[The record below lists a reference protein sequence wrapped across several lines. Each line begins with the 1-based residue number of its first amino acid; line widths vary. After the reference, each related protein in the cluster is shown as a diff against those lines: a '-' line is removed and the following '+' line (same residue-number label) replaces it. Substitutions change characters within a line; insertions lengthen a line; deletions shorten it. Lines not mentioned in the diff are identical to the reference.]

1 MNKAINCMLIILAF
15 VMCISCGSY
24 NTATMYADADT
35 ISIDG
40 ATRCDSLLFSDF
52 FKAPKVVLL
61 ETKPECVV
69 QNIRSLEIYKEDIY
83 ILDDR
88 ANKLYVFD
96 GNGKFKRTI
105 SSPGRGHGEYMKL
118 ADFSIDRTKEII
130 YLLDEA
136 TDEILKFRLDDYKFL
151 SSIKAVQN
159 GYLTYCMQEIGGKIY
174 LNRSSVLEK
183 EKYELREID
192 ERNGKQVGKFLKSDD
207 YNHGWNFPLSL
218 EHSNFYSK
226 NSQSPKYIGLFS
238 NLIMNVTA
246 DGVSAAYIVDSRKF
260 VNKDE
265 VLMMQ
270 RIAEGKLEKID
281 FSGIYSQKRIHQISR
296 FIESSSKVFFQ
307 YLEGDERNYLVYD
320 KASGKTK
327 TSSLF
332 MDDYVSDKNMIPM
345 DFCYSDEQ
353 GVVALLKPC
362 FMPHFI
368 KYIIDGGK
376 MRTHLDNYS
385 RLIKLNKDSNPV
397 LFFQIEEVGEVW
409 IRSLSLHHSKG
420 KRQALNM
427 ISHVLMYDDG
437 SCHTW

>member
-1 MNKAINCMLIILAF
+1 MNKAINCMFIILAF

-40 ATRCDSLLFSDF
+40 ATRCDSLIFSDF

-136 TDEILKFRLDDYKFL
+136 TDEILKFSLNDYKFL

-174 LNRSSVLEK
+174 LNRSSVSEK

-260 VNKDE
+260 VNKEE
-265 VLMMQ
+265 VLKMQ
-270 RIAEGKLEKID
+270 GIAEGKLEKID

-296 FIESSSKVFFQ
+296 FIESPSKVFFQ

-332 MDDYVSDKNMIPM
+332 MDNYVSDKNMIPM
-345 DFCYSDEQ
+345 DFCYSDER
-353 GVVALLKPC
+353 GIVALLKPC

-368 KYIIDGGK
+368 KYIINGGK

-397 LFFQIEEVGEVW
+397 LFFHEY
-409 IRSLSLHHSKG
+409 K
-420 KRQALNM
+420 
-427 ISHVLMYDDG
+427 
-437 SCHTW
+437 

>member
-1 MNKAINCMLIILAF
+1 MNKAINCMFIILAF

-40 ATRCDSLLFSDF
+40 ATRCDSLIFSDF

-136 TDEILKFRLDDYKFL
+136 TDEILKFSLNDYKFL

-270 RIAEGKLEKID
+270 RVAEGKLEKID

-296 FIESSSKVFFQ
+296 FIESPSKVFFQ

-345 DFCYSDEQ
+345 DFCYSDER

-368 KYIIDGGK
+368 KYIINGGK

-397 LFFQIEEVGEVW
+397 LFFHEY
-409 IRSLSLHHSKG
+409 K
-420 KRQALNM
+420 
-427 ISHVLMYDDG
+427 
-437 SCHTW
+437 

>member
-1 MNKAINCMLIILAF
+1 MNKAINCMFIILAF

-40 ATRCDSLLFSDF
+40 ATRCDSLIFSDF

-136 TDEILKFRLDDYKFL
+136 TDEILKFSLDDYKFL

-270 RIAEGKLEKID
+270 RVAEGKLEKID

-296 FIESSSKVFFQ
+296 FIESPSKVFFQ

-345 DFCYSDEQ
+345 DFCYSDER

-368 KYIIDGGK
+368 KYIINGGK

-397 LFFQIEEVGEVW
+397 LFFHEY
-409 IRSLSLHHSKG
+409 K
-420 KRQALNM
+420 
-427 ISHVLMYDDG
+427 
-437 SCHTW
+437 

>member
-1 MNKAINCMLIILAF
+1 MNKAINCMFIILVF

-40 ATRCDSLLFSDF
+40 ATRCDSLIFSDF

-69 QNIRSLEIYKEDIY
+69 QNMRSLEIYKEDIY

-118 ADFSIDRTKEII
+118 ADFSIDRTKEVI

-136 TDEILKFRLDDYKFL
+136 TDEILKFSLDDYKFL

-159 GYLTYCMQEIGGKIY
+159 GYLTYSMQEIGGKIY

-260 VNKDE
+260 VDKEE
-265 VLMMQ
+265 VLKMQ
-270 RIAEGKLEKID
+270 KIAEGKLEKID

-296 FIESSSKVFFQ
+296 FIESPSKVFFQ

-345 DFCYSDEQ
+345 DFCYSDER

-368 KYIIDGGK
+368 KYIINGGK

-385 RLIKLNKDSNPV
+385 RLIQLNKDSNPV
-397 LFFQIEEVGEVW
+397 LFFHEY
-409 IRSLSLHHSKG
+409 K
-420 KRQALNM
+420 
-427 ISHVLMYDDG
+427 
-437 SCHTW
+437 

>member
-1 MNKAINCMLIILAF
+1 MNKAINCMFIILAF

-40 ATRCDSLLFSDF
+40 ATRCDSLIFSDF

-88 ANKLYVFD
+88 ANKLYIFD

-118 ADFSIDRTKEII
+118 ADFSIDRTKDII

-136 TDEILKFRLDDYKFL
+136 TDEILKFSLDDYKFL
-151 SSIKAVQN
+151 SSIKAVQD
-159 GYLTYCMQEIGGKIY
+159 GYLTYCMQEIDGKIY
-174 LNRSSVLEK
+174 LNRSSVSEK

-260 VNKDE
+260 VDKEE
-265 VLMMQ
+265 VLKMQ
-270 RIAEGKLEKID
+270 KIAEGKLEKID

-296 FIESSSKVFFQ
+296 FIESPSKVFFQ

-332 MDDYVSDKNMIPM
+332 MDNYVSDKNMIPM
-345 DFCYSDEQ
+345 DFCYSDER

-368 KYIIDGGK
+368 KYIINGGI

-385 RLIKLNKDSNPV
+385 RLMKLNKDSNPV
-397 LFFQIEEVGEVW
+397 LFFHEY
-409 IRSLSLHHSKG
+409 K
-420 KRQALNM
+420 
-427 ISHVLMYDDG
+427 
-437 SCHTW
+437 

>member
-1 MNKAINCMLIILAF
+1 MNKAINCMFIILVF

-24 NTATMYADADT
+24 NAATMYADADT

-40 ATRCDSLLFSDF
+40 ATRCDSLIFSDF

-118 ADFSIDRTKEII
+118 ADFSIDRTKDII

-136 TDEILKFRLDDYKFL
+136 TDEILKFSLDDYKFL
-151 SSIKAVQN
+151 SSIKAVQD
-159 GYLTYCMQEIGGKIY
+159 GYLTYCMQEIDGKIY

-207 YNHGWNFPLSL
+207 YNNGWNFPLSL

-260 VNKDE
+260 VDKDE

-270 RIAEGKLEKID
+270 RVAEGKLEKID

-296 FIESSSKVFFQ
+296 FIESPSNVFFQ
-307 YLEGDERNYLVYD
+307 YLEGNERNYLVYD

-332 MDDYVSDKNMIPM
+332 MNDYVSDKNMIPM
-345 DFCYSDEQ
+345 DFCYSDER

-397 LFFQIEEVGEVW
+397 LFFHEY
-409 IRSLSLHHSKG
+409 K
-420 KRQALNM
+420 
-427 ISHVLMYDDG
+427 
-437 SCHTW
+437 

>member
-1 MNKAINCMLIILAF
+1 MNKAINCMFIILAF

-40 ATRCDSLLFSDF
+40 ATRCDSLIFSDF

-296 FIESSSKVFFQ
+296 FMESPSKVFFQ

-345 DFCYSDEQ
+345 DFCYSDER

-368 KYIIDGGK
+368 KYIINGGK

-397 LFFQIEEVGEVW
+397 LFFHEY
-409 IRSLSLHHSKG
+409 K
-420 KRQALNM
+420 
-427 ISHVLMYDDG
+427 
-437 SCHTW
+437 

>member
-1 MNKAINCMLIILAF
+1 MNKAINCMFIILAF

-40 ATRCDSLLFSDF
+40 ATRCDSLIFSDF

-88 ANKLYVFD
+88 ANKLYIFD

-118 ADFSIDRTKEII
+118 ADFSIDRTKEVI

-136 TDEILKFRLDDYKFL
+136 TDEILKFSLDDYKFL
-151 SSIKAVQN
+151 SSIKAVQD
-159 GYLTYCMQEIGGKIY
+159 GYLTYCMQEIDGKIY

-260 VNKDE
+260 VDKEE
-265 VLMMQ
+265 VLKMQ
-270 RIAEGKLEKID
+270 KIAEGKLEKID

-296 FIESSSKVFFQ
+296 FIESPSKVFFQ

-332 MDDYVSDKNMIPM
+332 MDNYVSDKNMIPM
-345 DFCYSDEQ
+345 DFCYSDER

-368 KYIIDGGK
+368 KYIINGGK

-397 LFFQIEEVGEVW
+397 LFFHEY
-409 IRSLSLHHSKG
+409 K
-420 KRQALNM
+420 
-427 ISHVLMYDDG
+427 
-437 SCHTW
+437 

>member
-1 MNKAINCMLIILAF
+1 MNKAINCMFIILAF

-40 ATRCDSLLFSDF
+40 ATRCDSLIFSDF

-118 ADFSIDRTKEII
+118 ADFSIDRTKEVI

-136 TDEILKFRLDDYKFL
+136 TDEILKFSLDDYKFL

-159 GYLTYCMQEIGGKIY
+159 GYLTYSMQEIGGKIY
-174 LNRSSVLEK
+174 LNRSSVSEK

-207 YNHGWNFPLSL
+207 YNYGWNFPLSL

-296 FIESSSKVFFQ
+296 FIESPSKVFFQ

-345 DFCYSDEQ
+345 DFCYSDER

-368 KYIIDGGK
+368 KYIINGGK

-397 LFFQIEEVGEVW
+397 LFFHEY
-409 IRSLSLHHSKG
+409 K
-420 KRQALNM
+420 
-427 ISHVLMYDDG
+427 
-437 SCHTW
+437 

>member
-1 MNKAINCMLIILAF
+1 MNKAINCMFIILAF

-40 ATRCDSLLFSDF
+40 ATRCDSLIFSDF

-136 TDEILKFRLDDYKFL
+136 TDEILKFSLDDYKFL

-174 LNRSSVLEK
+174 LNRSSVSEK

-260 VNKDE
+260 VDKEE
-265 VLMMQ
+265 VLKMQ
-270 RIAEGKLEKID
+270 KIAEGKLEKID

-296 FIESSSKVFFQ
+296 FIESPSKVFFQ

-345 DFCYSDEQ
+345 DFCYSDER

-362 FMPHFI
+362 FMPHFM
-368 KYIIDGGK
+368 KYIINGGK

-397 LFFQIEEVGEVW
+397 LFFHEY
-409 IRSLSLHHSKG
+409 K
-420 KRQALNM
+420 
-427 ISHVLMYDDG
+427 
-437 SCHTW
+437 

>member
-1 MNKAINCMLIILAF
+1 MNKAINSMFIILAF

-40 ATRCDSLLFSDF
+40 ATRCDSLIFSDF

-136 TDEILKFRLDDYKFL
+136 TDEILKFSLNDYKFL

-174 LNRSSVLEK
+174 LNRSSVSEK

-207 YNHGWNFPLSL
+207 YNNGWNFPLSL

-260 VNKDE
+260 VDKEE
-265 VLMMQ
+265 VLKMQ
-270 RIAEGKLEKID
+270 KIAEGKLEKID

-296 FIESSSKVFFQ
+296 FIESPSNVFFQ
-307 YLEGDERNYLVYD
+307 YLEGNERNYLVYD

-332 MDDYVSDKNMIPM
+332 MNDYVSDKNMIPM
-345 DFCYSDEQ
+345 DFCYSDER

-397 LFFQIEEVGEVW
+397 LFFHEY
-409 IRSLSLHHSKG
+409 K
-420 KRQALNM
+420 
-427 ISHVLMYDDG
+427 
-437 SCHTW
+437 

>member
-1 MNKAINCMLIILAF
+1 MNKAINCMFIILVF

-40 ATRCDSLLFSDF
+40 ATRCDSLIFSDF

-118 ADFSIDRTKEII
+118 ADFSIDRTKDII

-136 TDEILKFRLDDYKFL
+136 TDEILKFSLNDYKFL

-174 LNRSSVLEK
+174 LNRSSVSEK

-270 RIAEGKLEKID
+270 RVAEGKLEKID

-296 FIESSSKVFFQ
+296 FIESPSNVFFQ
-307 YLEGDERNYLVYD
+307 YLEGNERNYLVYD

-345 DFCYSDEQ
+345 DFCYSDER

-368 KYIIDGGK
+368 KYIINGGK

-397 LFFQIEEVGEVW
+397 LFFHEY
-409 IRSLSLHHSKG
+409 K
-420 KRQALNM
+420 
-427 ISHVLMYDDG
+427 
-437 SCHTW
+437 

>member
-1 MNKAINCMLIILAF
+1 MNKAINCMFIILAF

-238 NLIMNVTA
+238 NMIMNVTA

-296 FIESSSKVFFQ
+296 FIESPSNVFFQ

-320 KASGKTK
+320 KVSGKTK

-332 MDDYVSDKNMIPM
+332 MNDYVSDKNMIPM
-345 DFCYSDEQ
+345 DFCYSDER

-397 LFFQIEEVGEVW
+397 LFFHEY
-409 IRSLSLHHSKG
+409 K
-420 KRQALNM
+420 
-427 ISHVLMYDDG
+427 
-437 SCHTW
+437 

>member
-1 MNKAINCMLIILAF
+1 MNKAINCMFIILAF

-40 ATRCDSLLFSDF
+40 ATKCDSLIFSDF

-88 ANKLYVFD
+88 ANKLYIFD

-136 TDEILKFRLDDYKFL
+136 TDEILKFSLDDYKFL

-174 LNRSSVLEK
+174 LNRSSVSEK

-260 VNKDE
+260 VDKEE
-265 VLMMQ
+265 VLTMQ
-270 RIAEGKLEKID
+270 KIAEGKLEKID

-296 FIESSSKVFFQ
+296 FIESPSKVFFQ

-332 MDDYVSDKNMIPM
+332 MDNYVSDKNMIPM
-345 DFCYSDEQ
+345 DFCYSDER

-368 KYIIDGGK
+368 KYIINGGK

-397 LFFQIEEVGEVW
+397 LFFHEY
-409 IRSLSLHHSKG
+409 K
-420 KRQALNM
+420 
-427 ISHVLMYDDG
+427 
-437 SCHTW
+437 

>member
-1 MNKAINCMLIILAF
+1 MNKAINCMFIILVF

-40 ATRCDSLLFSDF
+40 ATRCDSLIFSDF

-88 ANKLYVFD
+88 ANKLYIFD

-118 ADFSIDRTKEII
+118 ADFSIDRTKEVI

-136 TDEILKFRLDDYKFL
+136 TDEILKFSLDDYKFL

-159 GYLTYCMQEIGGKIY
+159 GYLTYSMQEIGGKIY

-207 YNHGWNFPLSL
+207 YNYGWNFPLSL

-238 NLIMNVTA
+238 NLIMNVTE

-296 FIESSSKVFFQ
+296 FIESPSKVFFQ

-345 DFCYSDEQ
+345 DFCYSDER

-368 KYIIDGGK
+368 KYIINGGK

-397 LFFQIEEVGEVW
+397 LFFHEY
-409 IRSLSLHHSKG
+409 K
-420 KRQALNM
+420 
-427 ISHVLMYDDG
+427 
-437 SCHTW
+437 

>member
-1 MNKAINCMLIILAF
+1 MNKAINCMFIILAF

-40 ATRCDSLLFSDF
+40 ATKCDSLIFSDF

-88 ANKLYVFD
+88 ANKLYIFD

-136 TDEILKFRLDDYKFL
+136 TDEILKFSLDDYKFL

-159 GYLTYCMQEIGGKIY
+159 GYLTYCMKEIGGKIY
-174 LNRSSVLEK
+174 LNRSSVSST

-260 VNKDE
+260 VDKEE
-265 VLMMQ
+265 VLKMQ
-270 RIAEGKLEKID
+270 KIAEGKLEKID

-296 FIESSSKVFFQ
+296 FIESPSKVFFQ

-332 MDDYVSDKNMIPM
+332 MDNYVSDKNMIPM
-345 DFCYSDEQ
+345 DFCYSDER

-368 KYIIDGGK
+368 KYIINGGK

-397 LFFQIEEVGEVW
+397 LFFHEY
-409 IRSLSLHHSKG
+409 K
-420 KRQALNM
+420 
-427 ISHVLMYDDG
+427 
-437 SCHTW
+437 

>member
-1 MNKAINCMLIILAF
+1 MNKAINCMFIILVF

-40 ATRCDSLLFSDF
+40 ATRCDSLIFSDF

-88 ANKLYVFD
+88 ANKLYIFD

-118 ADFSIDRTKEII
+118 ADFSINRTKEII

-136 TDEILKFRLDDYKFL
+136 TDEILKFSLDDYKFL

-159 GYLTYCMQEIGGKIY
+159 GYLTYSMQEIGGKIY
-174 LNRSSVLEK
+174 LNRSSVSEK

-207 YNHGWNFPLSL
+207 YNYGWNFPLSL

-260 VNKDE
+260 VDKEE
-265 VLMMQ
+265 VLKMQ
-270 RIAEGKLEKID
+270 KIAEGKLEKID

-296 FIESSSKVFFQ
+296 FIESPSKVFFQ

-345 DFCYSDEQ
+345 DFCYSDER

-368 KYIIDGGK
+368 KYIINGGK

-397 LFFQIEEVGEVW
+397 LFFHEY
-409 IRSLSLHHSKG
+409 K
-420 KRQALNM
+420 
-427 ISHVLMYDDG
+427 
-437 SCHTW
+437 

>member
-1 MNKAINCMLIILAF
+1 MIPCAALAIID
-15 VMCISCGSY
+15 MCISCGSY
-24 NTATMYADADT
+24 NAATMYADADT

-40 ATRCDSLLFSDF
+40 ATRCDSLIFSDF

-118 ADFSIDRTKEII
+118 ADFSINRTKEII

-136 TDEILKFRLDDYKFL
+136 TDEILKFSLDDYKFL

-174 LNRSSVLEK
+174 LNRSSVSEK

-260 VNKDE
+260 VDKEE
-265 VLMMQ
+265 VLKMQ
-270 RIAEGKLEKID
+270 KIAEGKLEKID

-296 FIESSSKVFFQ
+296 FIESPSKVFFQ

-332 MDDYVSDKNMIPM
+332 MDNYVSDKNMIPM
-345 DFCYSDEQ
+345 DFCYSDER

-368 KYIIDGGK
+368 KYIINGGK

-397 LFFQIEEVGEVW
+397 LFFHEY
-409 IRSLSLHHSKG
+409 K
-420 KRQALNM
+420 
-427 ISHVLMYDDG
+427 
-437 SCHTW
+437 

>member
-1 MNKAINCMLIILAF
+1 MNKAINCMFIILAF

-61 ETKPECVV
+61 ETKPVCVV

-296 FIESSSKVFFQ
+296 FIESPSKVFFQ

-332 MDDYVSDKNMIPM
+332 MNDYVSDKNMIPM
-345 DFCYSDEQ
+345 DFCYSDER

-385 RLIKLNKDSNPV
+385 RLIKLNKDLNPV
-397 LFFQIEEVGEVW
+397 LFFHEY
-409 IRSLSLHHSKG
+409 K
-420 KRQALNM
+420 
-427 ISHVLMYDDG
+427 
-437 SCHTW
+437 

>member
-1 MNKAINCMLIILAF
+1 MNKAINCMFIILVF

-35 ISIDG
+35 ISIDW
-40 ATRCDSLLFSDF
+40 ATRCDSLIFSDF

-88 ANKLYVFD
+88 ANKLYIFD

-118 ADFSIDRTKEII
+118 ADFSIDRTKEVI

-159 GYLTYCMQEIGGKIY
+159 GYLIYCMQEIGGKIY

-260 VNKDE
+260 VDKEE
-265 VLMMQ
+265 VLKMQ
-270 RIAEGKLEKID
+270 KIAEGKLEKID

-296 FIESSSKVFFQ
+296 FIESPSKVFFQ

-327 TSSLF
+327 TSNLF

-345 DFCYSDEQ
+345 DFCYSDER

-368 KYIIDGGK
+368 KYIINGGK

-397 LFFQIEEVGEVW
+397 LFFHEY
-409 IRSLSLHHSKG
+409 K
-420 KRQALNM
+420 
-427 ISHVLMYDDG
+427 
-437 SCHTW
+437 

>member
-1 MNKAINCMLIILAF
+1 MNKAINCMFIILVF

-40 ATRCDSLLFSDF
+40 ATRCDSLIFSDF

-88 ANKLYVFD
+88 ANKLYIFD

-136 TDEILKFRLDDYKFL
+136 TDEILKFSLDDYKFL

-174 LNRSSVLEK
+174 LNRSSVSEK

-260 VNKDE
+260 VDKEE
-265 VLMMQ
+265 VLKMQ
-270 RIAEGKLEKID
+270 KIAEGKLEKID

-296 FIESSSKVFFQ
+296 FIESPSKVFFQ

-345 DFCYSDEQ
+345 DFCYSDER

-368 KYIIDGGK
+368 KYIINGGK

-397 LFFQIEEVGEVW
+397 LFFHEY
-409 IRSLSLHHSKG
+409 K
-420 KRQALNM
+420 
-427 ISHVLMYDDG
+427 
-437 SCHTW
+437 

>member
-1 MNKAINCMLIILAF
+1 MNKAINCMFIILLF

-40 ATRCDSLLFSDF
+40 ATRCDSLIFSDF

-136 TDEILKFRLDDYKFL
+136 TDEILKFSLNDYKFL

-174 LNRSSVLEK
+174 LNRSSVSEK

-192 ERNGKQVGKFLKSDD
+192 ERNGKQMGKFLKSDD
-207 YNHGWNFPLSL
+207 YNNGWNFPLSL

-260 VNKDE
+260 VNKEE
-265 VLMMQ
+265 VLKMQ
-270 RIAEGKLEKID
+270 GIAEGKLEKID
-281 FSGIYSQKRIHQISR
+281 FSDIYSQKRIHQISR
-296 FIESSSKVFFQ
+296 FIESPSKVFFQ

-345 DFCYSDEQ
+345 DFCYSDER

-397 LFFQIEEVGEVW
+397 LFFHEY
-409 IRSLSLHHSKG
+409 R
-420 KRQALNM
+420 
-427 ISHVLMYDDG
+427 
-437 SCHTW
+437 

>member
-1 MNKAINCMLIILAF
+1 MNKAINCMFIILAF

-40 ATRCDSLLFSDF
+40 ATRCDSLIFSDF

-88 ANKLYVFD
+88 ANKLYIFD

-136 TDEILKFRLDDYKFL
+136 TDEILKFSLDDYKFL

-260 VNKDE
+260 VDKEE
-265 VLMMQ
+265 VLKMQ
-270 RIAEGKLEKID
+270 KIAEGKLEKID

-296 FIESSSKVFFQ
+296 FIESPSKVFFQ

-345 DFCYSDEQ
+345 DFCYSDER

-368 KYIIDGGK
+368 KYIINGGK

-397 LFFQIEEVGEVW
+397 LFFHEY
-409 IRSLSLHHSKG
+409 K
-420 KRQALNM
+420 
-427 ISHVLMYDDG
+427 
-437 SCHTW
+437 

>member
-1 MNKAINCMLIILAF
+1 MNKAINCMFIILVF

-40 ATRCDSLLFSDF
+40 ATRCDSLIFSDF

-88 ANKLYVFD
+88 ANKLYIFD

-136 TDEILKFRLDDYKFL
+136 TDEILKFSLNDYKFL

-159 GYLTYCMQEIGGKIY
+159 GYLTYSMQEIGGKIY

-260 VNKDE
+260 VNKEE

-270 RIAEGKLEKID
+270 SIAEGKLEKID

-296 FIESSSKVFFQ
+296 FIESPSKVFFQ

-345 DFCYSDEQ
+345 DFCYSDER

-368 KYIIDGGK
+368 KYIINGGK

-397 LFFQIEEVGEVW
+397 LFFHEY
-409 IRSLSLHHSKG
+409 K
-420 KRQALNM
+420 
-427 ISHVLMYDDG
+427 
-437 SCHTW
+437 

>member
-1 MNKAINCMLIILAF
+1 MNKAINCMFIILVF

-136 TDEILKFRLDDYKFL
+136 TDEILKFSLNDYKFL

-296 FIESSSKVFFQ
+296 FIESPSKVFFQ

-345 DFCYSDEQ
+345 DFCYSDER

-368 KYIIDGGK
+368 KYIINGGK

-397 LFFQIEEVGEVW
+397 LFFHEY
-409 IRSLSLHHSKG
+409 K
-420 KRQALNM
+420 
-427 ISHVLMYDDG
+427 
-437 SCHTW
+437 

>member
-1 MNKAINCMLIILAF
+1 MNKAINSMFIILAF

-40 ATRCDSLLFSDF
+40 ATRCDSLIFSDF

-136 TDEILKFRLDDYKFL
+136 TDEILKFSLDDYKFL

-174 LNRSSVLEK
+174 LNRSSVSEK

-260 VNKDE
+260 VDKEE
-265 VLMMQ
+265 VLKMQ
-270 RIAEGKLEKID
+270 KIAEGKLEKID

-296 FIESSSKVFFQ
+296 FIESPSKVFFQ

-332 MDDYVSDKNMIPM
+332 MDNYVSDKNMIPM
-345 DFCYSDEQ
+345 DFCYSDER

-368 KYIIDGGK
+368 KYIINGGK

-397 LFFQIEEVGEVW
+397 LFFHEY
-409 IRSLSLHHSKG
+409 K
-420 KRQALNM
+420 
-427 ISHVLMYDDG
+427 
-437 SCHTW
+437 

>member
-1 MNKAINCMLIILAF
+1 MNKAINCMFIILAF
-15 VMCISCGSY
+15 VMCISCSSY

-296 FIESSSKVFFQ
+296 FIESPSKVFFQ

-332 MDDYVSDKNMIPM
+332 MNDYVSDKNMIPM
-345 DFCYSDEQ
+345 DFCYSDER

-397 LFFQIEEVGEVW
+397 LFFHEY
-409 IRSLSLHHSKG
+409 K
-420 KRQALNM
+420 
-427 ISHVLMYDDG
+427 
-437 SCHTW
+437 

>member
-1 MNKAINCMLIILAF
+1 MFIILAF

-35 ISIDG
+35 LSIDG
-40 ATRCDSLLFSDF
+40 ATRCDSLIFSDF

-136 TDEILKFRLDDYKFL
+136 TDEILKFSLDDYKFL

-159 GYLTYCMQEIGGKIY
+159 GYLTYSMQEIGGKIY

-260 VNKDE
+260 VDKEE
-265 VLMMQ
+265 VLKMQ
-270 RIAEGKLEKID
+270 KIAEGKLEKID

-296 FIESSSKVFFQ
+296 FIESPSKVFFQ

-332 MDDYVSDKNMIPM
+332 MDNYVSDKNMIPM
-345 DFCYSDEQ
+345 DFCYSDER

-368 KYIIDGGK
+368 KYIINGGK

-397 LFFQIEEVGEVW
+397 LFFHEY
-409 IRSLSLHHSKG
+409 K
-420 KRQALNM
+420 
-427 ISHVLMYDDG
+427 
-437 SCHTW
+437 

>member
-1 MNKAINCMLIILAF
+1 MNKAINCMFIILAF

-40 ATRCDSLLFSDF
+40 ATRCDSLIFSDF

-118 ADFSIDRTKEII
+118 ADFSVDRTKDII

-136 TDEILKFRLDDYKFL
+136 TDEILKFSLDDYKFL

-159 GYLTYCMQEIGGKIY
+159 GYLTYCMQEIDGKIY
-174 LNRSSVLEK
+174 LNRSSVSEK

-192 ERNGKQVGKFLKSDD
+192 ERNGKQMGKFLKSDD
-207 YNHGWNFPLSL
+207 YNNGWNFPLSL

-260 VNKDE
+260 VDKEE
-265 VLMMQ
+265 VLKMQ
-270 RIAEGKLEKID
+270 KIAEGKLEKID

-296 FIESSSKVFFQ
+296 FIESPSKVFFQ

-332 MDDYVSDKNMIPM
+332 MDNYVSDKNMIPM
-345 DFCYSDEQ
+345 DFCYSDER

-368 KYIIDGGK
+368 KYIINGGK

-397 LFFQIEEVGEVW
+397 LFFHEY
-409 IRSLSLHHSKG
+409 K
-420 KRQALNM
+420 
-427 ISHVLMYDDG
+427 
-437 SCHTW
+437 

>member
-1 MNKAINCMLIILAF
+1 MNKAINCMFIILVF

-40 ATRCDSLLFSDF
+40 ATRCDSLIFSDF

-136 TDEILKFRLDDYKFL
+136 TDEILKFSLNDYKFL

-192 ERNGKQVGKFLKSDD
+192 ERNGKQMGKFLKSDD

-260 VNKDE
+260 VDKEE
-265 VLMMQ
+265 VLKMQ
-270 RIAEGKLEKID
+270 KIAEGKLEKID

-296 FIESSSKVFFQ
+296 FIESPSKVFFQ

-332 MDDYVSDKNMIPM
+332 MDDYVSDKNMILM
-345 DFCYSDEQ
+345 DFCYSDER

-368 KYIIDGGK
+368 KYIINGGK

-397 LFFQIEEVGEVW
+397 LFFHEY
-409 IRSLSLHHSKG
+409 K
-420 KRQALNM
+420 
-427 ISHVLMYDDG
+427 
-437 SCHTW
+437 

>member
-1 MNKAINCMLIILAF
+1 MNKAINCMFIILVF

-40 ATRCDSLLFSDF
+40 ATRCDSLIFSDF

-88 ANKLYVFD
+88 ANKLYIFD

-118 ADFSIDRTKEII
+118 ADFSIDRTKEVI

-260 VNKDE
+260 VDKEE
-265 VLMMQ
+265 VLKMQ
-270 RIAEGKLEKID
+270 KIAEGKLEKID

-296 FIESSSKVFFQ
+296 FIESPSKVFFQ

-327 TSSLF
+327 TSNLF

-345 DFCYSDEQ
+345 DFCYSDER

-397 LFFQIEEVGEVW
+397 LFFHEY
-409 IRSLSLHHSKG
+409 K
-420 KRQALNM
+420 
-427 ISHVLMYDDG
+427 
-437 SCHTW
+437 

>member
-1 MNKAINCMLIILAF
+1 MNKAINCMFIILAF

-40 ATRCDSLLFSDF
+40 ATRCDSLIFSDF

-136 TDEILKFRLDDYKFL
+136 TDEILKFSLDDYKFL

-159 GYLTYCMQEIGGKIY
+159 GYLTYSIQEIGGKIY

-260 VNKDE
+260 VDKEE
-265 VLMMQ
+265 VLKMQ
-270 RIAEGKLEKID
+270 KIAEGKLEKID

-296 FIESSSKVFFQ
+296 FIESPSKVFFQ

-332 MDDYVSDKNMIPM
+332 MDNYVSDKNMIPM
-345 DFCYSDEQ
+345 DFCYSDER

-368 KYIIDGGK
+368 KYIINGGK

-397 LFFQIEEVGEVW
+397 LFFHEY
-409 IRSLSLHHSKG
+409 K
-420 KRQALNM
+420 
-427 ISHVLMYDDG
+427 
-437 SCHTW
+437 

>member
-1 MNKAINCMLIILAF
+1 MNKAINCMFIILAF

-40 ATRCDSLLFSDF
+40 ATRCDSLIFSDF

-88 ANKLYVFD
+88 ANKLYIFD

-136 TDEILKFRLDDYKFL
+136 TDEILKFSLDDYKFL

-174 LNRSSVLEK
+174 LNRSSVSEK

-260 VNKDE
+260 VDKEE
-265 VLMMQ
+265 VLKMQ
-270 RIAEGKLEKID
+270 KIAEGKLEKID

-296 FIESSSKVFFQ
+296 FIESPSNVFFQ
-307 YLEGDERNYLVYD
+307 YLEGNERNYLVYD

-332 MDDYVSDKNMIPM
+332 MNDYVSDKNMIPM
-345 DFCYSDEQ
+345 DFCYSDER

-368 KYIIDGGK
+368 KYIINGGK

-385 RLIKLNKDSNPV
+385 RLVKLNKDSNPV
-397 LFFQIEEVGEVW
+397 LFFHEY
-409 IRSLSLHHSKG
+409 K
-420 KRQALNM
+420 
-427 ISHVLMYDDG
+427 
-437 SCHTW
+437 

>member
-1 MNKAINCMLIILAF
+1 MNKAINCMFIILVF

-40 ATRCDSLLFSDF
+40 ATRCDSLIFSDF

-136 TDEILKFRLDDYKFL
+136 TDEILKFSLDDYKFL

-260 VNKDE
+260 VNKEE
-265 VLMMQ
+265 VLKMQ
-270 RIAEGKLEKID
+270 KIAEGKLEKID

-296 FIESSSKVFFQ
+296 FIESPSKVFFQ

-345 DFCYSDEQ
+345 DFCYSDER

-368 KYIIDGGK
+368 KYIINGGK

-385 RLIKLNKDSNPV
+385 RLIKLNKDLNPV
-397 LFFQIEEVGEVW
+397 LFFHEY
-409 IRSLSLHHSKG
+409 K
-420 KRQALNM
+420 
-427 ISHVLMYDDG
+427 
-437 SCHTW
+437 

>member
-1 MNKAINCMLIILAF
+1 MNKAINCMFIILAF

-40 ATRCDSLLFSDF
+40 ATRCDSLIFSDF

-88 ANKLYVFD
+88 ANKLYIFD

-118 ADFSIDRTKEII
+118 ADFSIDRTKEVI

-136 TDEILKFRLDDYKFL
+136 TDEILKFSLDDYKFL

-159 GYLTYCMQEIGGKIY
+159 GYLTYSMQEIGGKIY

-207 YNHGWNFPLSL
+207 YNYGWNFPLSL

-238 NLIMNVTA
+238 NLIMNVTE

-296 FIESSSKVFFQ
+296 FIESPSKVFFQ

-332 MDDYVSDKNMIPM
+332 MDNYVSDKNMIPM
-345 DFCYSDEQ
+345 DFCYSDER

-368 KYIIDGGK
+368 KYIINGGK

-397 LFFQIEEVGEVW
+397 LFFHEY
-409 IRSLSLHHSKG
+409 R
-420 KRQALNM
+420 
-427 ISHVLMYDDG
+427 
-437 SCHTW
+437 

>member
-1 MNKAINCMLIILAF
+1 MNKAINCMFIILAF

-40 ATRCDSLLFSDF
+40 ATRCDSLIFSDF

-88 ANKLYVFD
+88 ANKLYIFD

-136 TDEILKFRLDDYKFL
+136 TDEILKFSLDDYKFL

-159 GYLTYCMQEIGGKIY
+159 GYLTYCMQEIGGKLY
-174 LNRSSVLEK
+174 LNRSSVSEK

-207 YNHGWNFPLSL
+207 YNNGWNFPLSL

-296 FIESSSKVFFQ
+296 FIESPSKVFFQ

-345 DFCYSDEQ
+345 DFCYSDER

-368 KYIIDGGK
+368 KYIINGGK

-397 LFFQIEEVGEVW
+397 LFFHEY
-409 IRSLSLHHSKG
+409 K
-420 KRQALNM
+420 
-427 ISHVLMYDDG
+427 
-437 SCHTW
+437 

>member
-1 MNKAINCMLIILAF
+1 MNKAINCMFIILVF

-40 ATRCDSLLFSDF
+40 ATRCDSLIFSDF

-118 ADFSIDRTKEII
+118 ADFSIDRTKEVI

-136 TDEILKFRLDDYKFL
+136 TDEILKFSLDDYKFL

-159 GYLTYCMQEIGGKIY
+159 GYLTYSMQEIGGKIY

-207 YNHGWNFPLSL
+207 YNNGWNFPLSL

-296 FIESSSKVFFQ
+296 FIESPSKVFFQ

-345 DFCYSDEQ
+345 DFCYSDER

-368 KYIIDGGK
+368 KYIINGGK

-385 RLIKLNKDSNPV
+385 RLMKLNKDSNPV
-397 LFFQIEEVGEVW
+397 LFFHEY
-409 IRSLSLHHSKG
+409 K
-420 KRQALNM
+420 
-427 ISHVLMYDDG
+427 
-437 SCHTW
+437 

>member
-1 MNKAINCMLIILAF
+1 MNKAINCMFIILAF

-40 ATRCDSLLFSDF
+40 ATRCDSLIFSDF

-118 ADFSIDRTKEII
+118 ADFSIDRTKDII

-136 TDEILKFRLDDYKFL
+136 TDEILKFSLDDYKFL

-159 GYLTYCMQEIGGKIY
+159 GYLTYCMQEIDGKIY

-207 YNHGWNFPLSL
+207 YNNGWNFPLSL

-260 VNKDE
+260 VDKEE
-265 VLMMQ
+265 VLKMQ
-270 RIAEGKLEKID
+270 KIAEGKLEKID

-296 FIESSSKVFFQ
+296 FIESPSKVFFQ

-332 MDDYVSDKNMIPM
+332 MDNYVSDKNMIPM
-345 DFCYSDEQ
+345 DFCYSDER

-397 LFFQIEEVGEVW
+397 LFFHEY
-409 IRSLSLHHSKG
+409 K
-420 KRQALNM
+420 
-427 ISHVLMYDDG
+427 
-437 SCHTW
+437 

>member
-1 MNKAINCMLIILAF
+1 MNKAINCMFIILVF

-40 ATRCDSLLFSDF
+40 ATRCDSLIFSDF

-88 ANKLYVFD
+88 ANKLYIFD

-118 ADFSIDRTKEII
+118 ADFSINRTKEII

-136 TDEILKFRLDDYKFL
+136 TDEILKFSLDDYKFL

-174 LNRSSVLEK
+174 LNRSSVSEK

-296 FIESSSKVFFQ
+296 FIESPSKVFFQ

-345 DFCYSDEQ
+345 DFCYSDER

-368 KYIIDGGK
+368 KYIINGGK

-397 LFFQIEEVGEVW
+397 LFFHEY
-409 IRSLSLHHSKG
+409 K
-420 KRQALNM
+420 
-427 ISHVLMYDDG
+427 
-437 SCHTW
+437 

>member
-1 MNKAINCMLIILAF
+1 MNKAINCMFIILVF

-40 ATRCDSLLFSDF
+40 ATRCDSLIFSDF
-52 FKAPKVVLL
+52 FKAPKIVLL

-118 ADFSIDRTKEII
+118 ADFSIDRTKDII

-136 TDEILKFRLDDYKFL
+136 TDEILKFSLDDYKFL
-151 SSIKAVQN
+151 SSIKAIQD
-159 GYLTYCMQEIGGKIY
+159 GYLTYCMQEIDGKIY

-270 RIAEGKLEKID
+270 KIAEGKLEKID

-296 FIESSSKVFFQ
+296 FIESPSNVFFQ
-307 YLEGDERNYLVYD
+307 YLEGNERNYLVYD

-332 MDDYVSDKNMIPM
+332 MNDYVSDKNMIPM
-345 DFCYSDEQ
+345 DFCYSDER

-397 LFFQIEEVGEVW
+397 LFFHEY
-409 IRSLSLHHSKG
+409 K
-420 KRQALNM
+420 
-427 ISHVLMYDDG
+427 
-437 SCHTW
+437 